1 MSEEEKKAD
10 DVEQSSDDDR
20 REFLTKAVAAAGAL
34 AATGMLTGALSSEA
48 DAQVARRAVIG
59 AASTERTEAIGGSSL
74 KYAKLTRGH
83 ELRLGGKQLNDV
95 LVREGLLSKDMM
107 GRESVMALKL
117 EWT

>member
-34 AATGMLTGALSSEA
+34 AATGMLTGALSGNAE
-48 DAQVARRAVIG
+48 AQVARAATARAAGIQ
-59 AASTERTEAIGGSSL
+59 RTEAIGGSSL
-74 KYAKLTRGH
+74 QYAKLLRGH

-95 LVREGLLSKDMM
+95 LVREGLLSKDMI